1 MQAADLARNIHLPP
15 PFTLKRSDA
24 RDLFS
29 HAIAKAP
36 EDGAG
41 TLYLY
46 EGPGLCSFA
55 LVLEPEE
62 PLATS
67 QLAFLMCMT
76 ALTDALA
83 AHCAPERAVR
93 INWPDEVIYDKARL
107 GGARFGVPEATKA
120 DEVPDWLVFC
130 VDLIA
135 DRDHLAAAGDAPNST
150 SLKEEEFDP
159 TEDMVATFA
168 SYVMLYLDRWKH
180 DGFDAVSN
188 RFLMRIDPPL
198 LRGVRRVEGD
208 KLVEISPAGGGKRS
222 GGLLESA
229 GKTGWRDADG
239 IIL

>member
-1 MQAADLARNIHLPP
+1 MHAVEPAQKIHLPP

-24 RDLFS
+24 PDLFG
-29 HAIAKAP
+29 HAMAQAA

-41 TLYLY
+41 TLYIY

-76 ALTDALA
+76 ALADALA

-93 INWPDEVIYDKARL
+93 INWPDEIVYDKARL
-107 GGARFGVPEATKA
+107 GGARFGVPQGTGAE
-120 DEVPDWLVFC
+120 DVPDWLVFC
-130 VDLIA
+130 AELIA
-135 DRDHLAAAGDAPNST
+135 DRSHLAAPGDAPNST
-150 SLKEEEFDP
+150 SLQEEEFDP
-159 TEDMVATFA
+159 TEDLVATFA

-180 DGFDAVSN
+180 EGFDAVSN

-208 KLVEISPAGGGKRS
+208 KLVEITPSGGGKRS
-222 GGLLESA
+222 APLLDAA
-229 GKTGWRDADG
+229 GKTGWRKESG
-239 IIL
+239 IVL

>member
-1 MQAADLARNIHLPP
+1 MHAVTEAKKIHLPP

-29 HAIAKAP
+29 HAKARAA

-41 TLYLY
+41 TLYVF
-46 EGPGLCSFA
+46 EGPRLFSFA

-62 PLATS
+62 PLVTS
-67 QLAFLMCMT
+67 QNAFLLCMT
-76 ALTDALA
+76 SLADALA

-107 GGARFGVPEATKA
+107 GGARFAVPEGAQPE
-120 DEVPDWLVFC
+120 DVPDWLVFC
-130 VDLIA
+130 AELIG
-135 DRDHLAAAGDAPNST
+135 DRDHLAAPGDAPNST

-159 TEDMVATFA
+159 SDDIVATFA

-180 DGFDAVSN
+180 EGFDAVSN

-198 LRGVRRVEGD
+198 LRGVRRIEGD
-208 KLVEISPAGGGKRS
+208 RLIEITPSGGGKRS
-222 GGLLESA
+222 APLLEAA
-229 GKTGWRDADG
+229 GKTGWRNADG